1 MNFEETTSF
10 IMAKVSTAFRNALE
24 RHMESIGLHSGQ
36 VFLLQELWKRDGQRQ
51 VDIANRLSLSA
62 PTVNKI
68 LKGLI
73 DSGLVIRE
81 RLEDDGRSTR
91 IYLTERGAAKK
102 QHVEEQWLELEEE
115 VVTSLSEAER
125 FMLFELL
132 TKMRKSFTGVGG
144 EEDNGF

>member
-10 IMAKVSTAFRNALE
+10 IMARVTTAFRNTLE
-24 RHMESIGLHSGQ
+24 RHMDEIGLHSGQ

-51 VDIANRLSLSA
+51 VDIASRLTLSA

-73 DSGLVIRE
+73 DSGLVVRE

-91 IYLTERGAAKK
+91 IYLTERGVAKK
-102 QHVEEQWLELEEE
+102 EQVEEQWRELEEE
-115 VVTSLSEAER
+115 VVASLSEAER

-132 TKMRKSFTGVGG
+132 GKMRKSFTGVGS
-144 EEDNGF
+144 EEENGF

>member
-1 MNFEETTSF
+1 
-10 IMAKVSTAFRNALE
+10 
-24 RHMESIGLHSGQ
+24 
-36 VFLLQELWKRDGQRQ
+36 

-73 DSGLVIRE
+73 ESGLVVRE

-102 QHVEEQWLELEEE
+102 EHVEEQWLELEEE